1 MAWTPSRSRRV
12 DARGGG
18 TPWWE
23 EKHFNLHLSHVF
35 QKCGS
40 FVLLSQLYHRVGGC
54 REGGRREHLWRSSW
68 QGALQAP
75 PGTTPWRSAWGPTW
89 RPPWRS
95 TWRSTWRPP
104 CPAAPSSVPAEYSAS
119 ATSRPD
125 PGKLPVTSTFQIAPK
140 FHFPAC
146 KKAFCVRHM
155 RKTKQQDYPLLL
167 LSKNDLPSRVLL
179 EPFGSRRAD
188 NFFQY
193 FLPSKYSST
202 DRNNG
207 KINDKWYCI
216 VLYFKVFLQWQKY
229 WKSKNEMY
237 L

>member
-1 MAWTPSRSRRV
+1 MAWSPSRSRRV
-12 DARGGG
+12 DACGGG

-40 FVLLSQLYHRVGGC
+40 FVSLNQLYHRVGGC

-75 PGTTPWRSAWGPTW
+75 PGTTPWRPPWRPTW

-119 ATSRPD
+119 ATFRPD
-125 PGKLPVTSTFQIAPK
+125 PGKLPVPSTFQIAPK
-140 FHFPAC
+140 FHFPGC
-146 KKAFCVRHM
+146 KKKLSALDTWGRQNSKIIHFSFSQKMIFHLVFCRS
-155 RKTKQQDYPLLL
+155 LLGAG
-167 LSKNDLPSRVLL
+167 VLIT
-179 EPFGSRRAD
+179 FS
-188 NFFQY
+188 NTSY
-193 FLPSKYSST
+193 
-202 DRNNG
+202 
-207 KINDKWYCI
+207 
-216 VLYFKVFLQWQKY
+216 LQSILGLTGIMEK
-229 WKSKNEMY
+229 
-237 L
+237 